1 MTLADAPQLLDDP
14 IDFLVNSLPW
24 GFFLVV
30 HVALFTLGAY
40 FAWRAYDNAQNVA
53 GAGFSLFAL
62 AEVSYVTYH
71 VNVTTFL
78 FAHTISEVL
87 DGLAFVLLFAWAAKA
102 GLGRAGA
109 TAGARRE
116 QGALR

>member
-1 MTLADAPQLLDDP
+1 MTLAEAPQLLDNP

-30 HVALFTLGAY
+30 HIALFSLGAY
-40 FAWRAYDNAQNVA
+40 FAWRAFDGAQTLA
-53 GAGFSLFAL
+53 GSGFALFAV
-62 AEVSYVTYH
+62 AEVSYMTYH
-71 VNVTTFL
+71 VNATTFL

-87 DGLAFVLLFAWAAKA
+87 DGAAFVLLFLWAAKT
-102 GLGRAGA
+102 GLGRVAPA
-109 TAGARRE
+109 REVRRE